1 MSFWSAM
8 LSYKETPL
16 CKYAV
21 SQLSTLSSC
30 ISPPPGCEAVIVA
43 TSPADRRAVRE
54 FLEQTFGS
62 PPHSPRLLARFSEDD
77 LILVS
82 KSSSDP
88 SVLCGCIRISYAGHF
103 ETAPIFVADC
113 FCIAPSWRK
122 RGLGSYILFAIQQE
136 TLKRGMGHVILLKE
150 SSSVLDLRRPIYSS
164 QYVFC
169 RNSCAPSLQD
179 TMEQIHTLTHQEALS
194 LIAIYKEVYP
204 ETFVLCAQTVS
215 KNREILWRFWKRG
228 LSFILASFQD
238 SFQIHP
244 QTHTAIGWATG
255 WLELPC
261 PTITATL
268 SQEYRR
274 QQTISAIIS
283 SLPYDW
289 VWADRAWIRPTRV
302 GGEEREGARS
312 WQPDGPFHWY
322 SCQWQP
328 LIRPNG
334 SYILHV

>member
-1 MSFWSAM
+1 MSFWEAA

-16 CKYAV
+16 SKHAV
-21 SQLSTLSSC
+21 SQISTLSPD
-30 ISPPPGCEAVIVA
+30 ISPPPGCEAAVVA
-43 TSPADRRAVRE
+43 TSPADRLAVRE

-113 FCIAPSWRK
+113 FCIAPSLRK
-122 RGLGSYILFAIQQE
+122 RGLGSYILFQIQKE
-136 TLKRGMGHVILLKE
+136 TSKRGMGHVIMLKE

-164 QYVFC
+164 HYVFC
-169 RNSCAPSLQD
+169 QNSRALQD
-179 TMEQIHTLTHQEALS
+179 RMEQVRSLTHQEALS
-194 LIAIYKEVYP
+194 LVAIYKEMYP

-261 PTITATL
+261 PTITATP
-268 SQEYRR
+268 SQEYKR
-274 QQTISAIIS
+274 QQVISAIIS

-289 VWADRAWIRPTRV
+289 VWADRAWIRPTEV
-302 GGEEREGARS
+302 KGARS

-322 SCQWQP
+322 PCQWQP